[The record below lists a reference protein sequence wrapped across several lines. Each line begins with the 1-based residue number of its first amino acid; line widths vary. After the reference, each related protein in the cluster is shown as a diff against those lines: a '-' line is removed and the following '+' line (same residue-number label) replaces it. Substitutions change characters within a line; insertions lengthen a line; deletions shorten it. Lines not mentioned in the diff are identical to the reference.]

1 MRGIF
6 RLLLWYVRGFCIEE
20 RVLSRIK
27 LAPSGK
33 PPYFAAMAYISAVVY
48 RKHFYWFLD
57 RDESS
62 FGARNGLQLGKFRS
76 FHQDVLLKGRKISMT
91 LMGNICCISKNNS
104 ENDLNEFRDWQNC
117 LLLKVYST
125 VCCLQLLFGSHFASL
140 YSIRLSS
147 ATKASQAVSI
157 LFLNPLQGHSF

>member
-6 RLLLWYVRGFCIEE
+6 RLLLWYMRGFCIEK
-20 RVLSRIK
+20 RVLSWIK
-27 LAPSGK
+27 LAPSWK
-33 PPYFAAMAYISAVVY
+33 PPYFAAMTYISAVVY

-76 FHQDVLLKGRKISMT
+76 FHQDVLLKGRKISTT

-117 LLLKVYST
+117 CFSKCILQFAAYSCSLALILPLLT
-125 VCCLQLLFGSHFASL
+125 RFAWA
-140 YSIRLSS
+140 
-147 ATKASQAVSI
+147 ATKLRM
-157 LFLNPLQGHSF
+157 LFLYYFQIL